1 MNNLKY
7 FIQFLAIS
15 FLFLVYKLIG
25 LRFSSILSGCIM
37 IVLGPLFR
45 SKKLSN
51 ENLKNALPNLN
62 FNQRKKILQKMWF
75 NYGQILSEYVF
86 IKNFRQ
92 SEKFSKKILI
102 QNKKVLD
109 EIKINKEPVIFIS
122 GHFNNFEL
130 MAMQIEKSGIDLA
143 AVYRPL
149 NNKFLNPLMEKI
161 RTKYIC
167 KKQIKKGISGT
178 KELLK
183 HFKKKTSIAL
193 MIDQRVSEGLP
204 CKFFNKNA
212 LTTTIPAQ
220 FIKKFNAKLVP
231 VYIERLKTNNFKIVF
246 YDPINFK
253 KEETINTITLS
264 LNKIL
269 EDMILKN
276 PEQWIW
282 THNRWK

>member
-1 MNNLKY
+1 
-7 FIQFLAIS
+7 
-15 FLFLVYKLIG
+15 
-25 LRFSSILSGCIM
+25 
-37 IVLGPLFR
+37 
-45 SKKLSN
+45 
-51 ENLKNALPNLN
+51 
-62 FNQRKKILQKMWF
+62 
-75 NYGQILSEYVF
+75 
-86 IKNFRQ
+86 
-92 SEKFSKKILI
+92 
-102 QNKKVLD
+102 
-109 EIKINKEPVIFIS
+109 
-122 GHFNNFEL
+122 
-130 MAMQIEKSGIDLA
+130 
-143 AVYRPL
+143 
-149 NNKFLNPLMEKI
+149 
-161 RTKYIC
+161 
-167 KKQIKKGISGT
+167 
-178 KELLK
+178 
-183 HFKKKTSIAL
+183 